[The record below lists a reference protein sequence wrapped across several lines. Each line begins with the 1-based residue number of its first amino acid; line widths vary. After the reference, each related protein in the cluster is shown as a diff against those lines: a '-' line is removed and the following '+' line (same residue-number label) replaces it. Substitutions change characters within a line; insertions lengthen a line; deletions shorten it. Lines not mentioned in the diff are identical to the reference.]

1 LEGSNRNL
9 GLHNWN
15 YELRIPKKP
24 PELLEAL
31 SKITENRRAEPEV
44 LPIIFSQ
51 KIVDEKGEYR
61 HWDKMRHIPPPEGIS
76 SLEWWVGTRY
86 ARKSAAKSTPFTD
99 KFGNELSYCVTEMM
113 EEDLHWIDVHAAG
126 SVKSEIDSGGETYII
141 KSLVEE
147 AINSSQ
153 LEGASTTRHV
163 AKEMIRKRR
172 EPVDLSERMILNN
185 FKAMQFIKEIGDENL
200 ALAEVLMLH
209 EVLTQETMDVRHVGS
224 FRDEADDVYVEDNE
238 GEILHIPPA
247 ATELADR
254 MTQILGYANGETEG
268 GFTHPVIR
276 AIILHFM
283 IGYDHPFVDGNGR
296 TARALF
302 YWSMKK
308 SGYWLIE
315 YVSLSKA
322 IKDAPVQYGQ
332 AYLLSES
339 DDGDLT
345 YFLINQLKMIRRSAE
360 EYLAKLQQKIEETKE
375 ARRFLDASN
384 RFKKKLN
391 ARQLALLKHAIR
403 NPGHQYTIEEHKNS
417 HGVSYEPARRDLVAM
432 ADLGL
437 LHKTEQGRKFIFTA
451 PEDMRE
457 ILQLSED
464 KLQQSSDG
472 LKGFFSLN
480 KF

>member
-1 LEGSNRNL
+1 M
-9 GLHNWN
+9 
-15 YELRIPKKP
+15 PKKP

-31 SKITENRRAEPEV
+31 SKITENRRDEPQV
-44 LPIIFSQ
+44 FPRIFSQ
-51 KIVDEKGEYR
+51 KIVDESGEYR
-61 HWDKMRHIPPPEGIS
+61 HWDKMRHIPPPEGIT

-86 ARKSAAKSTPFTD
+86 ARKNAAKLTPFTD
-99 KFGNELSYCVTEMM
+99 KLGKELSYCVTEKM
-113 EEDLHWIDVHAAG
+113 EEDLHWIDMHAAG
-126 SVKSEIDSGGETYII
+126 SIKSEITSRGAGEDTYII

-172 EPVDLSERMILNN
+172 EPVDRSERMILNN

-200 ALAEVLMLH
+200 TLVEVLTLH
-209 EVLTQETMDVRHVGS
+209 EILTQETLDSQNVGS
-224 FRDEADDVYVEDNE
+224 FRDESDDVYVEDNE
-238 GEILHIPPA
+238 GVILHIPPA

-254 MTQILGYANGETEG
+254 MTQILGYANGDPEQ

-276 AIILHFM
+276 AMILHFI

-296 TARALF
+296 IARALF

-345 YFLINQLKMIRRSAE
+345 YFLINQLKMIRRSVE
-360 EYLAKLQQKIEETKE
+360 EYLAKLQEKIEETKE
-375 ARRFLDASN
+375 ARRYLDASN

-391 ARQLALLKHAIR
+391 SRQLALLKHASR
-403 NPGHQYTIEEHKNS
+403 NPGYRYSIEEHKNS

-432 ADLGL
+432 ADLEL
-437 LHKTEQGRKFIFTA
+437 LHKTEEGRKFIFTA
-451 PEDMRE
+451 PENLHE
-457 ILQLSED
+457 ILQLSE
-464 KLQQSSDG
+464 LQESSDG
-472 LKGFFSLN
+472 LKGFFGLD